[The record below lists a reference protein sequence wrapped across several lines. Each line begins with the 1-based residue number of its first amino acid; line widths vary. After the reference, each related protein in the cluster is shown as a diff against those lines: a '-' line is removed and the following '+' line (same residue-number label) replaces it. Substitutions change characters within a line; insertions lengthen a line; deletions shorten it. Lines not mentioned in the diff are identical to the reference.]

1 MPPDNDLTR
10 DRLLAEESE
19 KIGERA
25 PIQRVVKRQCGKSN
39 AQSNETSAEPSK
51 STNHFPNLS
60 RRIRGRARAWGA
72 EGRTKGQN
80 WRIVIQRHTRST
92 SPSSLEC
99 RAPECK
105 GAAFL

>member
-1 MPPDNDLTR
+1 MPPDNELTR

-39 AQSNETSAEPSK
+39 AQSNESSAEPSK

-60 RRIRGRARAWGA
+60 GRIRWDAQA
-72 EGRTKGQN
+72 
-80 WRIVIQRHTRST
+80 HTGEAPLRRRV
-92 SPSSLEC
+92 P
-99 RAPECK
+99 APECK
-105 GAAFL
+105 GAAFFVVYFAGTSLP